1 VVAASTPEG
10 KSTRVRRIGILTSGG
25 DAPGMNAAIRSVVR
39 TATPLGIDVVGY
51 IDGYVGLVS
60 GSHRELDDRAV
71 GNILQRGGTVIGTSR
86 CPEFYDAEV
95 RALAADRMRSDEI
108 EALVVIGGDGSFRGA
123 SEFTREHRIAV
134 AGIPGTIDND
144 VWGTEETL
152 GFDSAVNTAMLAI
165 DNLRDTSESTG
176 TNFFVE
182 VMGRTSGAIA
192 LYTGLAAGA
201 TGVLIPEVEN
211 DLEGLASRL
220 QRALQRGKR
229 SHIIVVA
236 EGDEAGGAFGVAN
249 RVAALVDIPFRVT
262 VLGHVQR
269 GGSPSARDRIIGVE
283 SGALAVRCLA
293 EGGGGVMVGMRNR
306 QAVLVPLEEVV
317 AHAHPEPELNKL
329 RLAIEVAG

>member
-1 VVAASTPEG
+1 M
-10 KSTRVRRIGILTSGG
+10 RRIGVLTSGG
-25 DAPGMNAAIRSVVR
+25 DAPGMNAALRGIVRSA
-39 TATPLGIDVVGY
+39 TALGLEVVGY
-51 IDGYVGLVS
+51 SDGFVGLVA
-60 GSHRELDDRAV
+60 GSFRPLDDRSV

-86 CPEFYDAEV
+86 CPEFHDAEV
-95 RALAADRMRSDEI
+95 RALAADRMRSDEV
-108 EALVVIGGDGSFRGA
+108 EGLVVIGGDGSFRGA
-123 SEFTREHRIAV
+123 LELAREHDVKV

-176 TNFFVE
+176 MNFFVE

-201 TGVLIPEVEN
+201 MGVLIPEAEN
-211 DLEGLASRL
+211 DLEGLAERL
-220 QRALQRGKR
+220 RRAMERGKR
-229 SHIIVVA
+229 SHIVVVA
-236 EGDEAGGAFGVAN
+236 EGDEAGGAFGVAS
-249 RVAALVDIPFRVT
+249 RVAEMVDLPYRVT

-283 SGALAVRCLA
+283 SGAMAVRCLR
-293 EGGGGVMVGMRNR
+293 EGNHGLMVGMKNR
-306 QAVLVPLEEVV
+306 QAVLVPLKEVV
-317 AHAHPEPELNKL
+317 EHAHPEAELNKL